1 MINLIQRRRQ
11 SNPRNKIS
19 KMCFQIW
26 WICSHSAIFNLSDLQ
41 VTRQYFFFLLYCM
54 FHSASCIAIDVRFC
68 LQYIEASLKKTNCSI
83 VLDFWWL
90 LLLEWLLGYFWTI
103 LFSQKS
109 CFRKSLIILHE
120 FSGSRICVLCLSCP
134 YSLSSLL
141 FFYIMNLLLN
151 LLFIFIGMS

>member
-1 MINLIQRRRQ
+1 MLLLAIIHSNSSLQPLFQWEWSKFSVLLRFYRCTVEFYKNLEVGDKFDTEEETE

-109 CFRKSLIILHE
+109 
-120 FSGSRICVLCLSCP
+120 
-134 YSLSSLL
+134 L
-141 FFYIMNLLLN
+141 F
-151 LLFIFIGMS
+151 